1 VTERPPYVR
10 QIAAEL
16 ELLSHGATTSFG
28 ASSSGVPAAVSRPVK
43 ASRRIWRSSLTGT
56 AMAIRCWSAGTRS

>member
-28 ASSSGVPAAVSRPVK
+28 ASSSGVPGSREP
-43 ASRRIWRSSLTGT
+43 SG
-56 AMAIRCWSAGTRS
+56 